1 MAFGLTQQNIQHIH
15 AIFRQFPSIK
25 KVIIFGS
32 RAMGNFKKGSDV
44 DLVIMDNIDSS
55 IISQVSSMLN
65 EETTLPYIFD
75 VIHYNTIANDDL
87 KKHIETYGKKFYEK
101 RA

>member
-1 MAFGLTQQNIQHIH
+1 MAFGLTQEHILNIH
-15 AIFRQFPSIK
+15 AIFRQLPQIK

-44 DLVIMDNIDSS
+44 DLVIMDEIDSS
-55 IISQVSSMLN
+55 IMSKVSFMLN

-75 VIHYNTIANDDL
+75 VIQYTAISNDDL
-87 KKHIETYGKKFYEK
+87 KKHIETQGKIFYK
-101 RA
+101 V